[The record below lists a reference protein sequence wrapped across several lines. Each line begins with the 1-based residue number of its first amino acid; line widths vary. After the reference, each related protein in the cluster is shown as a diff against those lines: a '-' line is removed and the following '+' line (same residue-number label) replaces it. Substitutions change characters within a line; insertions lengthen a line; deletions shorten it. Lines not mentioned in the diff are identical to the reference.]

1 MTSIATE
8 RQARDRD
15 NSFETARLD
24 AFRQRE
30 ANGAVDTDDE
40 MQKLL
45 TIEQAYGAN
54 ARVIRTIDAL
64 MDQLLRI

>member
-1 MTSIATE
+1 
-8 RQARDRD
+8 
-15 NSFETARLD
+15 
-24 AFRQRE
+24 
-30 ANGAVDTDDE
+30 

-64 MDQLLRI
+64 MDELLRI